1 MIWLSWLGCNQYDL
15 FVIADERGG
24 RPNDA
29 DVLFVVD
36 NSDSMADESVALAEN
51 FSAFVAQL
59 AAADLAATNTG
70 LPDAVDDYVAYS
82 RDPSAFVDFQ
92 LAITTIDA
100 AATTGALVGDPA
112 ILRKGDPGLVTS
124 FVRNLMCDATC
135 FADRALVDA
144 DPAFVCGGP
153 WNGEVSRE
161 FLDCLCGADAWL
173 GNCGG
178 GNEEGLEAVYGAMCR
193 AVDDPPAACFEDTAL
208 TVEQAGSNAGLIRPG
223 ATFIPVIV
231 TDEGDASHRMQN
243 VEAVPTRYVDLLVE
257 LGVNTA
263 WAVIGPGLD
272 ENLELVCP
280 GLATS
285 WGTLRYEYLV
295 QRTGGVK
302 LDIHDATCAPGDF
315 ATALSRLGD
324 LVGGGVRAFV
334 LPREPV
340 PSSIVVEVGGRPVD
354 LSDRLG
360 TDVFGEDLFTDGWS
374 YEEES
379 RTVLLHGDIGPGP
392 GEEIRIWFWP
402 AE

>member
-1 MIWLSWLGCNQYDL
+1 MILLSWLGCNQYDL
-15 FVIADERGG
+15 FLIQDDRGA

-29 DVLFVVD
+29 DVLFVID

-51 FSAFVAQL
+51 FGAFVTQL
-59 AAADLAATNTG
+59 AARDLAATHEG
-70 LPDAVDDYVAYS
+70 LPDAVEDYVAYS
-82 RDPSAFVDFQ
+82 REPSDFVDFQ

-100 AATTGALVGDPA
+100 RETTGALKGEPPV
-112 ILRKGDPGLVTS
+112 LRKGDEGLVTS
-124 FVRNLMCDATC
+124 FVRNLMCESTC
-135 FADRALVDA
+135 FADRILVDP
-144 DPAFVCGGP
+144 DPEFVCGEP
-153 WNGEVSRE
+153 WNGQVSRE
-161 FLDCLCGADAWL
+161 FLDCLCGPDDWL
-173 GNCGG
+173 GHCGG

-208 TVEQAGSNAGLIRPG
+208 TVDEIGSNAGLIRPG

-243 VEAVPTRYVDLLVE
+243 VEAVPTKYVELLAE
-257 LGVNTA
+257 LGVPTA

-295 QRTGGVK
+295 QKTGGVK
-302 LDIHDATCAPGDF
+302 LDIHDATCAFGDF
-315 ATALSRLGD
+315 AAALTDLGN
-324 LVGGGVRAFV
+324 LVGGGIRAWQ

-354 LSDRLG
+354 PSDTLG
-360 TDVFGEDLFTDGWS
+360 QDVFGEDLYTDGWT
-374 YEEES
+374 YEAES

-392 GEEIRIWFWP
+392 GDEIRIWFWP
-402 AE
+402 AP